1 MISAYISGVYLRWYV
16 MVCVCFHGVVS
27 VLSLCGMCGKENE
40 RFAHI
45 VEIFRHIISSEAY
58 L

>member
-27 VLSLCGMCGKENE
+27 VLSLCGMCGDVMCVCVWCVSMSCDVCCGASV
-40 RFAHI
+40 R
-45 VEIFRHIISSEAY
+45 
-58 L
+58 